1 MPLSLGLEDTHVLI
15 TGGAG
20 LIGSA
25 VVRAFAQEGA
35 HVSSVDIAHDDA
47 PSDDED
53 DEPAE
58 TDYSGPGTLH
68 EYHGDVADEASLAR
82 AWRRAVAENGPV
94 GCCVALAGLDLSVL
108 PHHDEEEGRG
118 GGVADVSVEQFRRTL
133 DVNVVGTFLTARQWL
148 RGIRDAEGSW
158 EYLENACLVLVG
170 SESGWFGERGHPDY
184 AAAKSAV
191 QGGLLKSLAADA
203 PRVYGKAR
211 WVLSFLFSFSFPI
224 FLFVLLLSSFPPV
237 FFFSFLFRSVAA
249 FAWSENH
256 LSNLNLCSCHRV
268 NAVAPGPV
276 DTARFRQECVENPEQ
291 LWLDAQATVS
301 ARFPD
306 VQSRMCADVDFP
318 QTGLGKPVPVDAVAR
333 SILFLASDNFSSHV
347 HGQVLNVDSGK
358 QGKVLW
364 PKEDIVDLRSPSQ
377 SQTSEED

>member
-118 GGVADVSVEQFRRTL
+118 GVADVSVEQFRRTL

-211 WVLSFLFSFSFPI
+211 
-224 FLFVLLLSSFPPV
+224 
-237 FFFSFLFRSVAA
+237 
-249 FAWSENH
+249 
-256 LSNLNLCSCHRV
+256 
-268 NAVAPGPV
+268 
-276 DTARFRQECVENPEQ
+276 QECAENPEQ
-291 LWLDAQATVS
+291 LWLDAQAT
-301 ARFPD
+301 
-306 VQSRMCADVDFP
+306 
-318 QTGLGKPVPVDAVAR
+318 TGLGKPVPVDAVAR

>member
-20 LIGSA
+20 LIGEA

-35 HVSSVDIAHDDA
+35 HVSSVDIAHDDVA
-47 PSDDED
+47 SDDDE

-108 PHHDEEEGRG
+108 SPPHHHPSSHDDEEEEEGSGGGGG
-118 GGVADVSVEQFRRTL
+118 GGVADVSVARFRRTL

-170 SESGWFGERGHPDY
+170 SESGWFGERAHPDY

-211 WVLSFLFSFSFPI
+211 
-224 FLFVLLLSSFPPV
+224 
-237 FFFSFLFRSVAA
+237 
-249 FAWSENH
+249 
-256 LSNLNLCSCHRV
+256 V

-276 DTARFRQECVENPEQ
+276 DTARFRQECAENPEQ
-291 LWLDAQATVS
+291 LWLDAQAT
-301 ARFPD
+301 
-306 VQSRMCADVDFP
+306 
-318 QTGLGKPVPVDAVAR
+318 TGLGKPVPVDAVAR

>member
-211 WVLSFLFSFSFPI
+211 
-224 FLFVLLLSSFPPV
+224 
-237 FFFSFLFRSVAA
+237 
-249 FAWSENH
+249 
-256 LSNLNLCSCHRV
+256 
-268 NAVAPGPV
+268 
-276 DTARFRQECVENPEQ
+276 QECVENPEQ

>member
-20 LIGSA
+20 LIGGA
-25 VVRAFAQEGA
+25 VVRAFLSEGA
-35 HVSSVDIAHDDA
+35 HVSSVDIAHADVA
-47 PSDDED
+47 SDDEEE
-53 DEPAE
+53 EPE
-58 TDYSGPGTLH
+58 SEYSGPGTLH
-68 EYHGDVADEASLAR
+68 EYYGDVADEASLAR

-108 PHHDEEEGRG
+108 PRRHGGAGDDDDAGGVG
-118 GGVADVSVEQFRRTL
+118 GGGGGGGGIVDVSVAQFRRTL

-148 RGIRDAEGSW
+148 RGIRDAESSW
-158 EYLENACLVLVG
+158 DYLENASLVLVG
-170 SESGWFGERGHPDY
+170 SESGWFGERGYPDY

-203 PRVYGKAR
+203 PRVYEKA
-211 WVLSFLFSFSFPI
+211 
-224 FLFVLLLSSFPPV
+224 
-237 FFFSFLFRSVAA
+237 
-249 FAWSENH
+249 
-256 LSNLNLCSCHRV
+256 RV

-276 DTARFRQECVENPEQ
+276 DTVRFRQECADNPDQ
-291 LWLDAQATVS
+291 LWLDAQAT
-301 ARFPD
+301 
-306 VQSRMCADVDFP
+306 
-318 QTGLGKPVPVDAVAR
+318 TGLGKPVPVEAVAR

-364 PKEDIVDLRSPSQ
+364 PKEDIVDYRSSPSQ
-377 SQTSEED
+377 SHASEED